1 MDILEGDVEGLGVF
15 CANTLGSTSG
25 QESILRDGPRWPD
38 PLFFLL
44 GSYFQ
49 ED

>member
-1 MDILEGDVEGLGVF
+1 MDILGGDVEGLGVF
-15 CANTLGSTSG
+15 CTNTLGSASG
-25 QESILRDGPRWPD
+25 QESILRDGPPWPD
-38 PLFFLL
+38 PLFLL